1 MGDQFTAFG
10 RMIRHSLRPSIK
22 VLTMRVPR
30 SSLPVLALVLA
41 ASSPPAGAQSLDRRL
56 GPRPVDVTVSYSLML
71 PVRSNAIDDQKQALE
86 NGRRAMYEMASTE
99 CKNLLATIAL
109 SCQLSRLNVQSN
121 IQRGNNNETTIIS
134 ASASYQIQLKDADNG
149 R

>member
-10 RMIRHSLRPSIK
+10 RMIRHGLPPSIK

-30 SSLPVLALVLA
+30 LQLPLLALLLA
-41 ASSPPAGAQSLDRRL
+41 TTALPAGAQSLDRRL
-56 GPRPVDVTVSYSLML
+56 GPRPVDVTVSYSLVL
-71 PVRSNAIDDQKQALE
+71 PVRSQAIDDQKQTLE

-109 SCQLSRLNVQSN
+109 SCQLARLSVQSN
-121 IQRGNNNETTIIS
+121 MQRGSNSETTIIS
-134 ASASYQIQLKDADNG
+134 ASASYQIQLKDPDG
-149 R
+149 PR